1 MRKTTTLILTA
12 TLALALAAC
21 EDTRSDA
28 QREDRELSENIL
40 TEMQDAHPV
49 PQFDR
54 SQERQNLVELITAR
68 AQSTDTTT
76 FFFNMGIPEPVN
88 QCPSIG
94 FPIPATMQV
103 TNPQVG
109 EYYHSGGTT
118 VVPQVEPTGV
128 YTGETTGTYALC
140 LDAQGNGYAVYW
152 EGFVQT
158 VTGPAEFKDGQVQL
172 IGPPSF
178 DFTTDVGDVDVTDA
192 PAEGESE
199 QDES

>member
-1 MRKTTTLILTA
+1 MRKTKLIAVLTTLV
-12 TLALALAAC
+12 LALGAC
-21 EDTRSDA
+21 TGSSNDA
-28 QREDRELSENIL
+28 TQADAELSKTIL

-76 FFFNMGIPEPVN
+76 FFFNMGVAQPVN
-88 QCPSIG
+88 TCPSIG
-94 FPIPATMQV
+94 YPIPATMQV

-118 VVPQVEPTGV
+118 VLPQVEPTGV
-128 YTGETTGTYALC
+128 YTGDTTGTYVLC
-140 LDAQGNGYAVYW
+140 LDAQGQGYAVYW

-158 VTGPAEFKDGQVQL
+158 VTGPAEFVDGQVSL

-178 DFTTDVGDVDVTDA
+178 DFTTDVGDVTITEQDVT
-192 PAEGESE
+192 EESNE
-199 QDES
+199 

>member
-1 MRKTTTLILTA
+1 MNKIRLIA
-12 TLALALAAC
+12 VLAALVMSLGAC
-21 EDTRSDA
+21 TGSSNSAAEADA
-28 QREDRELSENIL
+28 ELSETIL

-76 FFFNMGIPEPVN
+76 FFFNMGVTEPVN
-88 QCPSIG
+88 TCPSIG
-94 FPIPATMQV
+94 YPIPATMQI
-103 TNPQVG
+103 TNPEVG

-118 VVPQVEPTGV
+118 VLPQVEPTGV
-128 YTGETTGTYALC
+128 FTGDTTGTYVLC
-140 LDAQGNGYAVYW
+140 LDAQGQGYAVYW

-158 VTGPAEFKDGQVQL
+158 VTGPAEFVDGQVSL

-178 DFTTDVGDVDVTDA
+178 DFTTDVGDVEVTE
-192 PAEGESE
+192 AEEVE
-199 QDES
+199 NDDN